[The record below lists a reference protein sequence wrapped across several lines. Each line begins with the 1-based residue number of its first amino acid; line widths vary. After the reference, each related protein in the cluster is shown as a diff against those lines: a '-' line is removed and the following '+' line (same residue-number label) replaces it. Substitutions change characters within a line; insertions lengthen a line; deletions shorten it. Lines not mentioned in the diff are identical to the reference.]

1 MWKGKHLRMHIYID
15 LSLSKR
21 FLKGIRKQKVKN
33 TAAESGKTPGK
44 SKHEK
49 RETREKK
56 GGRLQK
62 RAAHHHHTSQAAK
75 KKWWRMFHSTGSS
88 KY

>member
-56 GGRLQK
+56 RGE
-62 RAAHHHHTSQAAK
+62 ATK
-75 KKWWRMFHSTGSS
+75 KSS
-88 KY
+88 SSSPHIASC